1 MIDEISLKILKIL
14 QQKARVP
21 NVEVARQV
29 NMAPSAVLERIRK
42 LEKQGLIDGYEVIL
56 NPKCFNR
63 DMVAFVHAYI
73 DKSSRAEEAGMILK
87 TIPEV
92 QEIHFVSGK
101 DCFILKIRVS
111 GKEAL
116 FHTIAQKIS
125 AIIGITRT
133 ETFVALQTYKE
144 TSQIPLSSVDI
155 GEIVENPNQSPI
167 QSPNHS
173 PTHIKES

>member
-1 MIDEISLKILKIL
+1 MIDEINLKILRIL

-63 DMVAFVHAYI
+63 DMVAFAHIYI
-73 DKSSRAEEAGMILK
+73 EKNSEVDSVGK
-87 TIPEV
+87 TLAAIPEI
-92 QEIHFVSGK
+92 QEIHFISGN
-101 DCFILKIRVS
+101 DCFLVKIRVS

-116 FHTIAQKIS
+116 RDTLTRKIS
-125 AIIGITRT
+125 PIQAVTHT
-133 ETFVALQTYKE
+133 KTHVVLQTFKE
-144 TSQIPLSSVDI
+144 SSQIPLDSVDI
-155 GEIVENPNQSPI
+155 GEIVEN
-167 QSPNHS
+167 HS
-173 PTHIKES
+173 YPKEL